1 MTDPGLTN
9 RLRQHSRRAGLAIG
23 LSMAMTIAV
32 CLGGFVVIF
41 AEVDPFLSDFI
52 AAERATSTPV
62 REQESSQAAPEQEEP
77 AEGNTDPEPTAETQQ
92 DEQQEAPAPTPTTE
106 PAPTP
111 TSDSFEPDYQANSSQ
126 PINFRAGPGIEF
138 DAPITLTPAQPLQYL
153 NEDEPTDNPAADG
166 DRWMKFRTE
175 DGTEGWI
182 REIDAELYQE

>member
-52 AAERATSTPV
+52 SAERATATPE
-62 REQESSQAAPEQEEP
+62 REQESSQAPPVEEP
-77 AEGNTDPEPTAETQQ
+77 AEEDSVPEPPAEEPQEEAQQ
-92 DEQQEAPAPTPTTE
+92 APTPTLTTE

-111 TSDSFEPDYQANSSQ
+111 TSEAFEPDFQANSALQ
-126 PINFRAGPGIEF
+126 INFRAGPGTNFETIF
-138 DAPITLTPAQPLQYL
+138 TLNIAQPLQYL
-153 NEDEPTDNPAADG
+153 NEDAPTDNPAADG
-166 DRWMKFRTE
+166 DRWMRFRTE

-182 REIDAELYQE
+182 REIDAEPFQE